1 MLYNCTQGIVART
14 ASAPW
19 GPWSASTVILSG
31 DRDGAP
37 CRLVMTEH
45 GCGNQER
52 YHDQTKFVAGGL
64 YAPFVLDRYTTALPS
79 SLLGSR
85 RARIYWLVS
94 TWDPY
99 QVSVM
104 RTDLEVSGTRLRAR
118 NGILQR

>member
-14 ASAPW
+14 AGAPW
-19 GPWSASTVILSG
+19 GPWSASSVILSA

-37 CRLVMTEH
+37 CRLVMTDH

-52 YHDQTKFVAGGL
+52 YHDPNKPVAGGL
-64 YAPFVLDRYTTALPS
+64 YAPYVLDRYTVALPS
-79 SLLGSR
+79 SPLGAR
-85 RARIYWLVS
+85 RTRIYWLVS

-104 RTDLEVSGTRLRAR
+104 RTDLEVPRTQFPAPDR
-118 NGILQR
+118 IVHE